1 MRKTSGDVALARLQ
15 SHDEFPRGGKQLFP
29 SGTGGL
35 KRHANETA
43 RYLRRLQSSV
53 PRLRWCLQHHLR
65 GACGCIKEVL
75 GWSRCVF
82 IHRCCRSAHPII
94 SLAGC
99 EANRSLL
106 RMSSDPCFLPP
117 PIAPAAPATHS
128 FSLLLPST
136 SCSPPLSFVFPFAGS
151 YRSPRHPGVLYKQLN
166 VHENPSRIDKN
177 DRAGAPKEV

>member
-15 SHDEFPRGGKQLFP
+15 SHDEFPRGGKRLFP

-35 KRHANETA
+35 KRRANETA

-106 RMSSDPCFLPP
+106 RMSSDPYFLPP
-117 PIAPAAPATHS
+117 AHRPGCSSHPLFFTFIALHILFSPPSPLFFHLRALIVRPATPAC
-128 FSLLLPST
+128 FT
-136 SCSPPLSFVFPFAGS
+136 
-151 YRSPRHPGVLYKQLN
+151 N
-166 VHENPSRIDKN
+166 N
-177 DRAGAPKEV
+177 